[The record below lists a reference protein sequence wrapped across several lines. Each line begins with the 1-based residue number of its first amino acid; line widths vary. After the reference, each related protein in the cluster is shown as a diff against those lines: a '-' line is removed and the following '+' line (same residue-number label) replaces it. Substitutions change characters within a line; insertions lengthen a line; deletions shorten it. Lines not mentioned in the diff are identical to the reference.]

1 MMYKVKISALGALR
15 ERIPSELE
23 VDVAQH
29 ELSAFEFLEENFN
42 IPRTE
47 SRLCFVINGRIQKG
61 TYLLQPNDSIVI
73 LKMGGAG

>member
-42 IPRTE
+42 IVIT
-47 SRLCFVINGRIQKG
+47 SYSIHYTKLYDASKAFVMPMVRV
-61 TYLLQPNDSIVI
+61 L
-73 LKMGGAG
+73 